1 MSFRDM
7 VMDKGVY
14 RKERK
19 RKVVLEPRDMV
30 REEIKKQRDILAGKQ
45 KTVNKKDGTTVKE
58 ELGESWW
65 DKEADTVTVA
75 VRGVTYFNHG
85 TTRSGNPMRLD
96 GPAMFGEDQKWTK
109 ARLTKFINEF
119 EEALE
124 AGQLTKDT
132 EYWHSR
138 WSKRPAGSK
147 AKGKATVTKKK

>member
-30 REEIKKQRDILAGKQ
+30 RNEISKQRDILAGKK
-45 KTVNKKDGTTVKE
+45 KTVKGEKI

-85 TTRSGNPMRLD
+85 KTRSGNPMRLD
-96 GPAMFGEDQKWTK
+96 GPAMFGEGQKWTK
-109 ARLTKFINEF
+109 PRMTKFIDQF

-124 AGQLTKDT
+124 AGQLVKDT
-132 EYWHSR
+132 THWFER
-138 WSKRPAGSK
+138 WNKRPSGAK

>member
-30 REEIKKQRDILAGKQ
+30 RNEISKQRDILAGKK
-45 KTVNKKDGTTVKE
+45 KTVKGEKI

-85 TTRSGNPMRLD
+85 KTRSGNPMRLD
-96 GPAMFGEDQKWTK
+96 GPAMFGEGQKWTK
-109 ARLTKFINEF
+109 ARMTKFIDQF

-124 AGQLTKDT
+124 AGQLKDDT
-132 EYWHSR
+132 TYWFGR
-138 WSKRPAGSK
+138 WSKRPTGAK
-147 AKGKATVTKKK
+147 AKGKGTVTKKK